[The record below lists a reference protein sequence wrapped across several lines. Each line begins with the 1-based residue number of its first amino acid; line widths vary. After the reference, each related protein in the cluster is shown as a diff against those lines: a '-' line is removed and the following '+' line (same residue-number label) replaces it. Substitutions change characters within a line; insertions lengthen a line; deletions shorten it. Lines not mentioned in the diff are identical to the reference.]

1 MVDINNLPKI
11 NPEDVI
17 FNTLRLN
24 EKLVELK
31 RNFIM
36 NNREVMQEYGIV
48 FIGLDDAYPGLDDMK
63 KIVLEFINIFKDDTE
78 IVLDSDSETE
88 SEDNK
93 FVNYVYIDSDSETES
108 EDNYIDIGTDTD
120 TDTDTDS
127 NSDSD
132 SENKIKTESVS
143 D

>member
-1 MVDINNLPKI
+1 
-11 NPEDVI
+11 
-17 FNTLRLN
+17 
-24 EKLVELK
+24 
-31 RNFIM
+31 
-36 NNREVMQEYGIV
+36 MQEYGIV
-48 FIGLDDAYPGLDDMK
+48 SIGLDDAYPGLDDMK

-78 IVLDSDSETE
+78 IVIDSDSETE

-120 TDTDTDS
+120 TDSDTD
-127 NSDSD
+127 SDSD